1 MTDNIDAIQ
10 AAGLNR
16 SQKKFCKM
24 ARTRNIRLLA
34 PAGSGKTYSLL
45 WRCRFITDEC
55 EKNGSSQPRFL
66 ILTFTRAA
74 RFELEDR
81 MKKNP
86 AFAGIHATVRTLNSW
101 GWEQYRR
108 AGKTLVVSNK
118 DRKDLVTHDLLS
130 LCKKHAGLNLAMS
143 TKQKQNKY
151 AGDIIDLIDLLK
163 SLGFVHTMNK
173 RDYKRHVKYVTK
185 LGLYPNLQEGYTK
198 LWKLQN
204 ISDEKTSVK
213 EEAEWSFIPGY

>member
-1 MTDNIDAIQ
+1 
-10 AAGLNR
+10 
-16 SQKKFCKM
+16 
-24 ARTRNIRLLA
+24 
-34 PAGSGKTYSLL
+34 
-45 WRCRFITDEC
+45 
-55 EKNGSSQPRFL
+55 
-66 ILTFTRAA
+66 
-74 RFELEDR
+74 

-130 LCKKHAGLNLAMS
+130 LCKQHAGLNLAMS

-185 LGLYPNLQEGYTK
+185 LGLYPKLQEGYSK

-213 EEAEWSFIPGY
+213 EEDEWSFIPGY

>member
-1 MTDNIDAIQ
+1 MFIA
-10 AAGLNR
+10 
-16 SQKKFCKM
+16 
-24 ARTRNIRLLA
+24 NIRLLA
-34 PAGSGKTYSLL
+34 PAGLGKTYSLL

-55 EKNGSSQPRFL
+55 EKNGSPQPRFL

-108 AGKTLVVSNK
+108 AGKT
-118 DRKDLVTHDLLS
+118 
-130 LCKKHAGLNLAMS
+130 MS

-185 LGLYPNLQEGYTK
+185 LGLYPNLQEGYSK

-204 ISDEKTSVK
+204 ISDEKTPVK